1 MFNNSLKLVP
11 SKVSIKESL
20 VSHLIYF
27 SLSVSFLEIQAPHGH
42 QVCVVDCCISM
53 FWNSNWYR
61 IVKRKSLSCV
71 QLFTTPWTSPCPW
84 NWPDQDT
91 EVVSLSLLQGIF
103 PTQGLNP
110 GLPHCREI
118 LYCLSQVRYIICTYN
133 MFLNELVNEQTN
145 WKYKF

>member
-84 NWPDQDT
+84 NWPDQNT

-118 LYCLSQVRYIICTYN
+118 LYCLSQVRYICTYN

>member
-27 SLSVSFLEIQAPHGH
+27 SLSVSFLEIQAPHRH

-53 FWNSNWYR
+53 FWNSYWYR

-84 NWPDQDT
+84 NWPEQNT